1 MIRSVKSL
9 YKQVI
14 QNSIKHFNERHWH
27 WELYSYADDTF
38 MYFTEVKSICSD
50 SDDSIIVSKSRY
62 TGNTKYV
69 WTDMW
74 RKRITKYIYQ

>member
-14 QNSIKHFNERHWH
+14 QNSIKHFNTRHWH

-38 MYFTEVKSICSD
+38 MYFNESQGIYTD
-50 SDDSIIVSKSRY
+50 SDDSIMVSKS
-62 TGNTKYV
+62 
-69 WTDMW
+69 
-74 RKRITKYIYQ
+74 KYIEGKKYETNL